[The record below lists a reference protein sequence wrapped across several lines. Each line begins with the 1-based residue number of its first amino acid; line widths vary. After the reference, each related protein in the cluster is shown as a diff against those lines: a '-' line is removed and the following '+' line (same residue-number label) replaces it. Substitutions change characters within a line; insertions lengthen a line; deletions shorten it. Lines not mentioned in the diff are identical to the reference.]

1 MTNVNWERW
10 ARATGIGFVVMFI
23 AAFIV
28 YGNPPKVNDSAQQI
42 ASFFDGHRGRVLT
55 GDILF
60 GVAFILLLVFIAAI
74 ASTLRESGRGGWG
87 AVTIAAGATF
97 IALQA
102 VTGAIAGGLAL
113 NIAHPGDAGVISALN
128 TLLTTG
134 DVVSRYPLAAFILAA
149 SIGLS
154 RARIVPAWYGS
165 LGFLAGLIALLHG
178 TNWATSG
185 FWSGTGGWIFVTIVA
200 TLAWTLV
207 TSGLLYMKTAA
218 APMPERAAATP
229 AP

>member
-87 AVTIAAGATF
+87 AGT
-97 IALQA
+97 
-102 VTGAIAGGLAL
+102 IAGGWGLSPP
-113 NIAHPGDAGVISALN
+113 HGGPG
-128 TLLTTG
+128 G
-134 DVVSRYPLAAFILAA
+134 DGARRRAPRSRTAA
-149 SIGLS
+149 S
-154 RARIVPAWYGS
+154 RCVR
-165 LGFLAGLIALLHG
+165 
-178 TNWATSG
+178 
-185 FWSGTGGWIFVTIVA
+185 
-200 TLAWTLV
+200 
-207 TSGLLYMKTAA
+207 
-218 APMPERAAATP
+218 
-229 AP
+229 

>member
-87 AVTIAAGATF
+87 AVTIAAG
-97 IALQA
+97 
-102 VTGAIAGGLAL
+102 
-113 NIAHPGDAGVISALN
+113 DR
-128 TLLTTG
+128 LL
-134 DVVSRYPLAAFILAA
+134 L
-149 SIGLS
+149 
-154 RARIVPAWYGS
+154 RARV
-165 LGFLAGLIALLHG
+165 AG
-178 TNWATSG
+178 TPT
-185 FWSGTGGWIFVTIVA
+185 
-200 TLAWTLV
+200 
-207 TSGLLYMKTAA
+207 
-218 APMPERAAATP
+218 ATP
-229 AP
+229 RVALECTS